1 MESSTRPPQV
11 NLTDR
16 VEILKNVS
24 IFAQTEA
31 NTLQEIAASMREVS
45 LKPEQNLFKKGSEG
59 KEMYVIVEGAV
70 RVHDGSYVFA
80 VLRQGQVFGE
90 YSLLESDAKSRSA
103 SVTAVVNTRLLRLS
117 QDAFYELMA
126 NRIEIVKGILAVL
139 IKRSRRQN
147 YYEEKMNEQSRELER
162 QRDLIEKEK
171 EKSEKLLL
179 NILPVEV
186 ADELKAKGRA
196 EVNQYEQASVL
207 FADIKGFTESAA
219 VMSPAE
225 VLRALEFYFNAFDE
239 IMDRH
244 DIEKIKTIG
253 DAYMCA
259 GGIPV
264 ANHRHPIDLVLAA
277 LEMQQFMK
285 NHHLLYPEANQQIP
299 LWEVRIG
306 INTGPLIAGVIGKKK
321 FVYDIWGDTVNI
333 ASRLE
338 SSGAVNRI
346 NISASTYERVK
357 AFFEC
362 ESRGM
367 VNAKGKGEIPM
378 YFVNAIQKEL
388 SEDGLGIRPNARFY
402 EKLGHLKNIG

>member
-1 MESSTRPPQV
+1 
-11 NLTDR
+11 
-16 VEILKNVS
+16 
-24 IFAQTEA
+24 
-31 NTLQEIAASMREVS
+31 
-45 LKPEQNLFKKGSEG
+45 EG
-59 KEMYVIVEGAV
+59 RV
-70 RVHDGSYVFA
+70 RVHEWQLCFCGFA
-80 VLRQGQVFGE
+80 PGAGFWGIF
-90 YSLLESDAKSRSA
+90 LLESDAKSRSA
-103 SVTAVVNTRLLRLS
+103 SVTAVVSTRLLRLS

-196 EVNQYEQASVL
+196 EVHQYEQASVL

-239 IMDRH
+239 IMDHH

-264 ANHRHPIDLVLAA
+264 ANHRHPIDIVLAA

-285 NHHLLYPEANQQIP
+285 DNFLQHPIANGQIP
-299 LWEVRIG
+299 HWEVRIG

-338 SSGAVNRI
+338 SSGVVNRI
-346 NISASTYERVK
+346 NISASTYELVK
-357 AFFEC
+357 DFFVC
-362 ESRGM
+362 QSRGL

-378 YFVNAIQKEL
+378 YFVDAIQGEL
-388 SEDGLGIRPNARFY
+388 SEEGQGIRPNPRFY
-402 EKLGHLKNIG
+402 EKLAQKANIG